1 MLTVVETPIFIRFA
15 KEVWSEEERN
25 EFVDWIALNPIAG
38 DVIPGAG
45 GLRKVRWSRAGVG
58 KQGGT
63 RIIYFLRNAANEI
76 VLVVVYAKAKL
87 ESMPVEVLLQWKEAF
102 NG

>member
-1 MLTVVETPIFIRFA
+1 MLTVVETPIFIRSA

-25 EFVDWIALNPIAG
+25 EFVDWIASNPIVG

-45 GLRKVRWSRAGVG
+45 GLRKVRWSRAGMG
-58 KQGGT
+58 KQGGS

-76 VLVVVYAKAKL
+76 VLVVVYAKARL
-87 ESMPVEVLLQWKEAF
+87 ENMPAEVLLQWKEAF
-102 NG
+102 DG